1 MAGFPALHA
10 LRHKPSN
17 MRFSIFLT
25 ALLGI
30 VFFVASHYFRAA
42 WVHPY
47 WTYLL
52 LFYVAVSAL
61 LHRLMSFVKD
71 PKSAQFTSFYMA
83 FVTAKLILSL
93 LFMGVLLYHGVPER
107 RTFVITFLVLY
118 LVYTSFE
125 IYALTRKLRRDS

>member
-1 MAGFPALHA
+1 
-10 LRHKPSN
+10 
-17 MRFSIFLT
+17 MRYSLFLT

-30 VFFVASHYFRAA
+30 VFFVAKQYFNAA

-52 LFYVAVSAL
+52 LFYVAISAL

-71 PKSAQFTSFYMA
+71 PKSAQFTSFYMT
-83 FVTAKLILSL
+83 FITAKLVLSL
-93 LFMGVLLYHGVPER
+93 LFMGVLLYYGVPDR
-107 RTFVITFLVLY
+107 QTFVITFLVLY

-125 IYALTRKLRRDS
+125 IYALARKLRRDS